1 MKSKILALSCLVP
14 LMWVASHVPAQGS
27 GANPETWEVESVREL
42 MRLDMERALEQR
54 RQSSGRA
61 ITATEPVGAWQA
73 PRLVAMYG
81 VGRKLMAEVLVGSHP
96 YLYIRGQAHPV
107 GHGKDPDV
115 YQLRG
120 MTGSCV
126 QLQRAQVSHSLCLHA
141 LLTAGQP

>member
-1 MKSKILALSCLVP
+1 MKSKILALSCLMP
-14 LMWVASHVPAQGS
+14 LMWAASPAPAQGS
-27 GANPETWEVESVREL
+27 DVIPETWEVESVREL

-54 RQSSGRA
+54 RQSAGR
-61 ITATEPVGAWQA
+61 TMATEPVGAWQT

-81 VGRKLMAEVLVGSHP
+81 VGRKLMAEVMVGSRP
-96 YLYIRGQAHPV
+96 YLYVRGQAHPV

-126 QLQRAQVSHSLCLHA
+126 QLQRAQASHSLCLHA